1 MDGLIAGRRVVVL
14 HAGMPFMPVPGIRE
28 LSVHLQG
35 NCYRRTWHRRSVLA
49 KRHGHRAV
57 AL

>member
-1 MDGLIAGRRVVVL
+1 MSGGSIVVL
-14 HAGMPFMPVPGIRE
+14 HAGMPFMRVLEIPGLRI
-28 LSVHLQG
+28 HLHG
-35 NCYRRTWHRRSVLA
+35 NCDRRIWHRRSVFA